1 MQVFFSN
8 YKPINV
14 EFMSTKKINP
24 RFTVLLVFIVVVGIL
39 RIMNAAELTAWS
51 NFTPI
56 GAMALFGG
64 AYFNQ
69 RWKSFAFPILT
80 LFLGDL
86 FIHTVV
92 YDGNYEGR
100 PLIYF
105 AFSMIVFI
113 GIVFIKKVK
122 AKNIA
127 IASLLSTVSFWLIA
141 DFAVW
146 VGGGTDIRTQLP
158 LSRDLS
164 GLMQCYWQGFPYMI
178 NFLLGTLFYSAIMF
192 GAFELMQKRYPVLK
206 TSTER
211 HRI

>member
-1 MQVFFSN
+1 
-8 YKPINV
+8 
-14 EFMSTKKINP
+14 MSVKKINP
-24 RFTVLLVFIVVVGIL
+24 RLAVLLGFIVIVGSL
-39 RIMNAAELTAWS
+39 RIMNAVEFTAWS

-69 RWKSFAFPILT
+69 RWKSFAFPLLT

-86 FIHTVV
+86 FIHTVI

-100 PLIYF
+100 PLIYL
-105 AFSMIVFI
+105 AFSIIVLI
-113 GIVFIKKVK
+113 GILFIKKVK

-127 IASLLSTVSFWLIA
+127 AASLLSTLSFWFIA

-146 VGGGTDIRTQLP
+146 LGGGTDIRTQLP

-164 GLMQCYWQGFPYMI
+164 GLIQCYSQGFPYMI
-178 NFLLGTLFYSAIMF
+178 NFLLGTLFYSGIMF
-192 GAFELMQKRYPVLK
+192 GLFEWMQKRYPVLQAAA
-206 TSTER
+206 SR
-211 HRI
+211 NL

>member
-8 YKPINV
+8 YKPINF
-14 EFMSTKKINP
+14 EIMSTKKINP
-24 RFTVLLVFIVVVGIL
+24 RFAMLLIFIVVVGML

-64 AYFNQ
+64 AYFNR
-69 RWKSFAFPILT
+69 RWKSFAFPLLT
-80 LFLGDL
+80 LFLGDI
-86 FIHTVV
+86 FIHTVI

-100 PLIYF
+100 PLIYL

-113 GIVFIKKVK
+113 GIVFIRKVK
-122 AKNIA
+122 ATNIA

-146 VGGGTDIRTQLP
+146 LGGGTDIRTQLP
-158 LSRDLS
+158 LSRDLN
-164 GLMQCYWQGFPYMI
+164 GLLQCYWQGFPYML

-192 GAFELMQKRYPVLK
+192 GAFEWMQKKYPALQAA
-206 TSTER
+206 TER
-211 HRI
+211 NTI